1 VSEEEAAIIGEKL
14 QKVMARAGLGSRR
27 EMERWIADGRVEVN
41 GVVAELGDRAGPD
54 DRVFVDGKPL
64 PKEAEFVPRVLL
76 YNKPA
81 GEVCSRKDP
90 EGRPTVFDR
99 LPRLRGE
106 RWINVGRLDISTTGL
121 LLFTNDGELANRLM
135 HPSSNIDREYAVR
148 VQGEMTDEI
157 MDTLRNGVELE
168 DGVARFSDIQEGR
181 GKGSN
186 RWYYVVLMEGRNRE
200 VRRLFESQ
208 GLTVSRL
215 KRVRFADVFIP
226 SDVRAGRTRELT
238 GKDVQALYKRAG
250 LAVPVVPE
258 VKVKPPRKGQ
268 KSTAKS
274 RRHR

>member
-27 EMERWIADGRVEVN
+27 EM
-41 GVVAELGDRAGPD
+41 
-54 DRVFVDGKPL
+54 
-64 PKEAEFVPRVLL
+64 
-76 YNKPA
+76 
-81 GEVCSRKDP
+81 
-90 EGRPTVFDR
+90 
-99 LPRLRGE
+99 E

>member
-1 VSEEEAAIIGEKL
+1 MSEENAIVGEKL
-14 QKVMARAGLGSRR
+14 QKVMARSGLGSRR
-27 EMERWIADGRVEVN
+27 EMERWISDGRVEVN
-41 GVVAELGDRAGPD
+41 GHVADLGDRAGPD

-64 PKEAEFVPRVLL
+64 AKDVEFTPRVLL

-135 HPSSNIDREYAVR
+135 HPSSKIDREYAVR
-148 VQGEMTDEI
+148 VQGEMSDEI
-157 MDTLRNGVELE
+157 MDNLRNGVELE

-200 VRRLFESQ
+200 VRRMFESQ
-208 GLTVSRL
+208 GLMVSRL

-226 SDVRAGRTRELT
+226 SEVRAGRSRELV
-238 GKDVQALYKRAG
+238 GKDIQSLYKRCG
-250 LAVPVVPE
+250 MTVPAIPE
-258 VKVKPPRKGQ
+258 PKVKPPRKGQ